1 MEHPDRPGHDEIAP
15 IDESSELTER
25 LEAPK
30 GNQPAIGRIAE
41 AESADHAKPTR
52 PADPSPESEAT
63 ALAKWQEDLDHSVL
77 ASLEKK
83 FSADIDGDRLTE
95 ARLHP
100 TRFESTEEYQR
111 GLTSAYP
118 SEVDRDR
125 IVGDLRDGIDPHV
138 DSNGPELP
146 RTVTHER
153 VHQLGNPEFR
163 HEVGPGLDE
172 GTTERIA
179 RQSMSGIHIVGMP
192 EGYPE
197 EERIAEMIEARVG
210 PELERA
216 YFNGDLGATRREF
229 DGQLG
234 AGALDNVVELIREGK
249 LSEATELIKGKP
261 PRPIEVDEQ
270 T

>member
-1 MEHPDRPGHDEIAP
+1 MEHPDRPDHDDAAP
-15 IDESSELTER
+15 MDDSSELTER

-30 GNQPAIGRIAE
+30 GIQPAIGRIAE
-41 AESADHAKPTR
+41 AESGDLARPTR
-52 PADPSPESEAT
+52 PANPSPESEAT
-63 ALAKWQEDLDHSVL
+63 ALAKWQEELDHTVL
-77 ASLEKK
+77 ATLEKK
-83 FSADIDGDRLTE
+83 FSADIDSDRLTE

-100 TRFESTEEYQR
+100 TRFESTAEYQH
-111 GLTSAYP
+111 GLASAYP
-118 SEVDRDR
+118 GEVDRGW
-125 IVGDLRDGIDPHV
+125 IVGDLRDGIDPQV

-197 EERIAEMIEARVG
+197 EERIAGMVEARVG

-216 YFNGDLGATRREF
+216 YFNGDLGALRREF
-229 DGQLG
+229 DSQLG
-234 AGALDNVVELIREGK
+234 AGALDKVVELIRGGK
-249 LSEATELIKGKP
+249 LSEAAELIKGKP